1 MMDNMSSERGVM
13 LCALETPHVV
23 IPDQYQSIY
32 GGAGGDRHE
41 RLLVGGNCGSV
52 LSGVHRWL
60 KNAERQATA
69 GQEVVGLAGEVQVM
83 GFRRATG
90 EGSKVELVLRATLQC
105 WA

>member
-69 GQEVVGLAGEVQVM
+69 GQEHGCGPGGRSSSYGLQKSHWRGQ
-83 GFRRATG
+83 
-90 EGSKVELVLRATLQC
+90 
-105 WA
+105 